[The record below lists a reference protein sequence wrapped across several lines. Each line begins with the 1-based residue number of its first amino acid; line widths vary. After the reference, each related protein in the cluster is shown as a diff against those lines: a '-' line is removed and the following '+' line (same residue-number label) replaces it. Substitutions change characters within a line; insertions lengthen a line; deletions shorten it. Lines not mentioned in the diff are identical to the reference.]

1 MSGET
6 IYNLK
11 IEHSEV
17 IAIKSLLDILD
28 DCPIPLTNDDYIS
41 IFRAIS
47 SCDHDVDEIEVFKI
61 IYDEEKKNI
70 SMPEYENVYGHL
82 VPKKDISNYE
92 NAVFNGELK

>member
-17 IAIKSLLDILD
+17 MTVKSLLDILD
-28 DCPIPLTNDDYIS
+28 DCPIPLSNEDYVS

-47 SCDHDVDEIEVFKI
+47 YHDNDVESIEGFKI
-61 IYDEEKKNI
+61 IYDEEKKNT

-92 NAVFNGELK
+92 NAVFNGECD

>member
-17 IAIKSLLDILD
+17 RTVKSLLDILD
-28 DCPIPLTNDDYIS
+28 DCPIPLTNDNYIS

-47 SCDHDVDEIEVFKI
+47 HRDDDVENIEGLKI
-61 IYDEEKKNI
+61 IYDEEKKNT

-92 NAVFNGELK
+92 NAIFNGECD

>member
-17 IAIKSLLDILD
+17 MTVKSLLDILD

-47 SCDHDVDEIEVFKI
+47 HRDNDVENIEDLKI
-61 IYDEEKKNI
+61 IYNDEKKSI

-82 VPKKDISNYE
+82 VPKKNISNYD
-92 NAVFNGELK
+92 NAVFNGECN

>member
-17 IAIKSLLDILD
+17 MTVKSLLDILD
-28 DCPIPLTNDDYIS
+28 DCSIQLTNDDYIS

-47 SCDHDVDEIEVFKI
+47 SCDHDVEGIEGFKI
-61 IYDEEKKNI
+61 IYDEEKKNT

-82 VPKKDISNYE
+82 VPKKDISNYD
-92 NAVFNGELK
+92 NAVFNGECD

>member
-11 IEHSEV
+11 IEYKEA

-28 DCPIPLTNDDYIS
+28 SCPISLTNDDYIS

-47 SCDHDVDEIEVFKI
+47 HRDNDVENIEGFKI
-61 IYDEEKKNI
+61 IYDEEKKNT

-82 VPKKDISNYE
+82 VPKKDLSNYD
-92 NAVFNGELK
+92 NAVFNGECD

>member
-17 IAIKSLLDILD
+17 MSVKSLLDILD

-47 SCDHDVDEIEVFKI
+47 HRDNDAENIEGLKI
-61 IYDEEKKNI
+61 IYNEEKKNT

-82 VPKKDISNYE
+82 VPKKNISNYD
-92 NAVFNGELK
+92 NAVFNGECD

>member
-11 IEHSEV
+11 IEHLEV
-17 IAIKSLLDILD
+17 MTVKSLLDILD
-28 DCPIPLTNDDYIS
+28 DCPILLSNDDYIS

-47 SCDHDVDEIEVFKI
+47 HRDNDVENIEGLKI
-61 IYDEEKKNI
+61 IYNEEKKNT

-92 NAVFNGELK
+92 NAIFNGECD

>member
-17 IAIKSLLDILD
+17 MTVKSLLDILD

-47 SCDHDVDEIEVFKI
+47 HRDNDVENIEDLKI
-61 IYDEEKKNI
+61 IYNDEKKSI

-82 VPKKDISNYE
+82 VAKKNISNYD
-92 NAVFNGELK
+92 NAVFNGECN